1 MERDWKRG
9 AAHSG
14 LCSRVSSRK
23 DILKV
28 TQAYLSAVTPM
39 VARQRAMLF
48 TIFFVSS
55 RPIFPPLCL
64 PFPLCAMVKPDLPHP
79 PPPPPL
85 SNLPSWPRLMML
97 VFSPDGPGKGK
108 HSYPSLLALNGLN
121 ETPPPNF
128 LSNPPPCNNNN

>member
-39 VARQRAMLF
+39 VARQRATLF

-79 PPPPPL
+79 PP
-85 SNLPSWPRLMML
+85 S
-97 VFSPDGPGKGK
+97 SPFQ
-108 HSYPSLLALNGLN
+108 SSLLAAINDARFLPGWPGKR
-121 ETPPPNF
+121 ETL
-128 LSNPPPCNNNN
+128 LSVSPRPKWTQRNTSA